1 MNTLISITAICNK
14 LHTTS
19 RTLRYYEEAGLI
31 TSVRSGSNSPRQYS
45 EEEVGK
51 IRKILMLRSLDVP
64 VLEIKELLEQKDLLS
79 ALLKRKRKL
88 NQQIE
93 KDNLILH
100 KLKQVQKSAQMNA
113 KNLSSDPT
121 IDDSQS
127 KEYEKIKDIAT
138 LVTSLFVIKDYH
150 KIIDYFE
157 DDKKSY
163 LTEEYLR
170 RFWEAVLI
178 ESGEVKEIKDIFLYN
193 KDLVNVIVHC
203 SFADILVK
211 YYFTMDKLNAL
222 YIDTIEE

>member
-1 MNTLISITAICNK
+1 NK

-31 TSVRSGSNSPRQYS
+31 TSVRSGGNSPRQYS

-51 IRKILMLRSLDVP
+51 IHKILLLRSLDVP

-79 ALLKRKRKL
+79 VLLKRKRRL

-100 KLKQVQKSAQMNA
+100 KLKQVQKSAQMNVT
-113 KNLSSDPT
+113 NVSSDPT
-121 IDDSQS
+121 RDDSS

-138 LVTSLFVIKDYH
+138 LVTNLFVNKDYH

-157 DDKKSY
+157 NDKKTY

-178 ESGEVKEIKDIFLYN
+178 ESGEVKEIKDIILYN
-193 KDLVNVIVHC
+193 NDLVNVIVHC
-203 SFADILVK
+203 SFTDILVK
-211 YYFTMDKLNAL
+211 YYFTGDKLNAL
-222 YIDTIEE
+222 YIDTIE

>member
-1 MNTLISITAICNK
+1 MNTLISITAVCNK

-31 TSVRSGSNSPRQYS
+31 TSVRSGGNSPRQYS

-51 IRKILMLRSLDVP
+51 IHKILLLRSLDVP

-79 ALLKRKRKL
+79 ALLKRKRRL

-100 KLKQVQKSAQMNA
+100 KLKQVQKSAQMNVT
-113 KNLSSDPT
+113 NVSSDPT
-121 IDDSQS
+121 RDDSS

-138 LVTSLFVIKDYH
+138 LVTNLFVNKDYH

-157 DDKKSY
+157 NDKKTY

-178 ESGEVKEIKDIFLYN
+178 ESGEVKEIKDIILYN
-193 KDLVNVIVHC
+193 NDLVNVIVHC
-203 SFADILVK
+203 SFTDILVK
-211 YYFTMDKLNAL
+211 YYFTGDKLNAL
-222 YIDTIEE
+222 YIDTIE